1 MNLNHYLLSTWHSQ
15 RAIISLSFAARLY
28 LLYKNCFT
36 QDDSGLLGSTLH
48 TYILIYTYVQLYL
61 IHNRTFIS
69 TEPVLDDVTEL
80 FSWKKYIY
88 IDSLMSYSIFFP
100 WIKKYN
106 QCNIMFNDYLVV
118 NKNIEK
124 SLKTTHT

>member
-15 RAIISLSFAARLY
+15 RAIISLTFAARLY
-28 LLYKNCFT
+28 LLYKNRFT

-69 TEPVLDDVTEL
+69 TEPVLDGLKEL
-80 FSWKKYIY
+80 FSWKKNIY
-88 IDSLMSYSIFFP
+88 IDSLMSYSIFSP
-100 WIKKYN
+100 ELKSTI
-106 QCNIMFNDYLVV
+106 NIMFNDHLVV